1 VREVAV
7 DPARTMAI
15 AAGERRLWL
24 HDRTTGM
31 VFPIPVTNFYN
42 ELMLVKQI
50 RDPAIALRS
59 QLLFES
65 HRSYADADLKAA
77 FIAYNAVRRRV
88 DVEPAPDVPR
98 RGGLAGLV
106 RHIIRK
112 RH

>member
-1 VREVAV
+1 
-7 DPARTMAI
+7 
-15 AAGERRLWL
+15 
-24 HDRTTGM
+24 M